1 MRGESRPISRF
12 ANHGESGSWAAFF
25 ISETHK
31 ENAIVEVRRT
41 HRREKSM
48 IPVVESSKQLK
59 GGDSLTEY
67 IHSGQSLLVE
77 EIQNG

>member
-1 MRGESRPISRF
+1 LNVTIAIKITNDDSR
-12 ANHGESGSWAAFF
+12 
-25 ISETHK
+25 

-48 IPVVESSKQLK
+48 IPVVESSKQIK

-67 IHSGQSLLVE
+67 VHSGQSLLVE

>member
-1 MRGESRPISRF
+1 
-12 ANHGESGSWAAFF
+12 
-25 ISETHK
+25 
-31 ENAIVEVRRT
+31 
-41 HRREKSM
+41 M

-67 IHSGQSLLVE
+67 VHSGQSLLVE